1 MKLSAGIIG
10 SFPDMLLADG
20 YFSFIAVFLIFR
32 KRAHIWRR
40 YVYLCEILYPGGTIM
55 NISSP
60 AHKPMKRAAQGFT
73 LIEVMISIAIL
84 AIVIPAA
91 FHILNSFKWFSHED
105 NYSYALFQA
114 EAQIDS
120 LKSQPFQSL
129 PPFAVT
135 AGSDGA
141 CRIPQKHVIPE
152 SIKIFSGGR
161 PVPCRTFDAG
171 AGTLSVDSNLKGKS
185 LVVHCRVMLPSIEEA
200 VTVPDKAPFEVHLQN
215 SPVTSISEVREISGS
230 SFKTLP
236 QSRCL
241 SVKDDTV
248 TLDKSLAGR
257 VVDFTYYGERLS
269 ICMTGTF
276 VTDDLKETHSQSQL
290 KLVTIEQVYGEKTNS
305 FSLTFLKAGEGR

>member
-1 MKLSAGIIG
+1 
-10 SFPDMLLADG
+10 
-20 YFSFIAVFLIFR
+20 
-32 KRAHIWRR
+32 
-40 YVYLCEILYPGGTIM
+40 M
-55 NISSP
+55 NISP
-60 AHKPMKRAAQGFT
+60 YARKPLKKAAQGFT

-105 NYSYALFQA
+105 NYSYSLFQA

-120 LKSQPFQSL
+120 LKSRPFQSL
-129 PPFAVT
+129 PPFVVT

-141 CRIPQKHVIPE
+141 CRIPEKHVIPE
-152 SIKIFSGGR
+152 SLKIYSGGR
-161 PVPCRTFDAG
+161 AVPCQAFNKGD
-171 AGTLSVDSNLKGKS
+171 GTLSVSSNLKGKS
-185 LVVHCRVMLPSIEEA
+185 LVVQCRVMLPSIEEA

-215 SPVTSISEVREISGS
+215 RPIRSIAEVREVSGS
-230 SFKTLP
+230 SFKALS

-241 SVKDDTV
+241 SIKDDTV

-290 KLVTIEQVYGEKTNS
+290 KLITIEQVYGEKTNS
-305 FSLTFLKAGEGR
+305 FSLTFLKAGDR